1 MSLILDALRRA
12 DAERES
18 DPRRGIHA
26 QPLPLR
32 GDAADYDAPPDS
44 WIVAK
49 RLLPWAAAG
58 VVLLA
63 VLVGWRELR
72 PRADVWTQAE
82 PVAAATRS
90 APMPAP
96 ASQIQPPAP
105 PPAASPAPAAPV
117 PASVPARSA
126 PRVAARPQAS
136 ATQGWPEHAPRL
148 AIAGGVYSSDPVQR
162 MLIINGD
169 VHSEGTEPVA
179 GVRIEQI
186 LPRTA
191 ILGFQGQ
198 RYEVAY

>member
-26 QPLPLR
+26 QPLPLPA
-32 GDAADYDAPPDS
+32 DDADYDAPPDG
-44 WIVAK
+44 WIVAR
-49 RLLPWAAAG
+49 RLLPWAAG
-58 VVLLA
+58 VVVLLA

-72 PRADVWTQAE
+72 PSADVWMQAE
-82 PVAAATRS
+82 PVAAVTRS
-90 APMPAP
+90 APMTAP

-105 PPAASPAPAAPV
+105 PPTASPAPVTPV
-117 PASVPARSA
+117 PAQSA
-126 PRVAARPQAS
+126 PRVAARPQAA

>member
-26 QPLPLR
+26 QPLPLP
-32 GDAADYDAPPDS
+32 GDDGDYGATPDG
-44 WIVAK
+44 WIVAR

-63 VLVGWRELR
+63 ALVGWRELR
-72 PRADVWTQAE
+72 PRADVWMPAE
-82 PVAAATRS
+82 PSAAATRS
-90 APMPAP
+90 ATLLAP

-105 PPAASPAPAAPV
+105 PPIASPALVAPV
-117 PASVPARSA
+117 PASVPTASV
-126 PRVAARPQAS
+126 PRVAARPQAA
-136 ATQGWPEHAPRL
+136 ATPGWPEHAPRL

-169 VHSEGTEPVA
+169 VHSEGTEPVS

-191 ILGFQGQ
+191 ILGFRGQ
-198 RYEVAY
+198 RYEVDY